1 MHPKIDS
8 RPAELLGVI
17 RQRWSPRAFHRDQP
31 LSAAQLNILLE
42 AARWAPSA
50 SNVQPWR
57 FLIGIAPDETYQKI
71 FSTLVEFNQ
80 LWAGNAPVLF
90 LNVADMETNRHG
102 AYDLGQAVAQLAL
115 QAKSLG
121 LDTHQM
127 AGFDPDKARQL
138 FAIPPQFAAYSVMAV
153 GYRAGESIL
162 PDRMQKGELKPGERK
177 ALNELAFT
185 STWGQ
190 PFTEPATSPTSPAAP
205 ASA

>member
-1 MHPKIDS
+1 MHPKIDN
-8 RPAELLGVI
+8 RPAELLDVI
-17 RQRWSPRAFHRDQP
+17 RQRWSPRAFHRNQP
-31 LSAAQLNILLE
+31 LTAAQLNSLLE

-50 SNVQPWR
+50 SNLQPWR
-57 FLIGIAPDETYQKI
+57 FLVGIAPDETYHKI

-90 LNVADMETNRHG
+90 LNVAEIETNRHG

-121 LDTHQM
+121 LDVHQM
-127 AGFDPDKARQL
+127 AGFDPEKARQL
-138 FAIPPQFAAYSVMAV
+138 FHIPPQFAAYTVMAV
-153 GYRAGESIL
+153 GYRADESIL
-162 PDRMQKGELKPGERK
+162 PERMQKGEVKPGERK
-177 ALNELAFT
+177 ALTEIVFT

-190 PFTEPATSPTSPAAP
+190 PLTEPATSPTSPAAP